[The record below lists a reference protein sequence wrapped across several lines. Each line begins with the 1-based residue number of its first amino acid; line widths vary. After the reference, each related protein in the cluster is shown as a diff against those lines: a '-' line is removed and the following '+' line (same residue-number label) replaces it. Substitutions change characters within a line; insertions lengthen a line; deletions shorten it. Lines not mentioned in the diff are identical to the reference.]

1 MSIAR
6 AKVSGLRQMM
16 LLVGKDIR
24 IEARSRQTIGLVVV
38 LGLLIVVVLGLGLG
52 LSTSAAGEGTG
63 TQGFGATAVLWVA
76 YLFSGVLCFEKT
88 MAVERNDGALAGLMM
103 APVDR
108 GLIYLAKLISNL
120 ILMLAVAAVVTP
132 AGILFFNFDL
142 SAAPVAFAV
151 IMALSIIGFAA
162 VGTLFSAMVSSTR
175 LQGGLLAMM
184 VFPISLPLVIA
195 STQLLLHAFRDG
207 QAPESSGIGVLVAFD
222 VIFLTA
228 SWLLFEWV
236 LEP

>member
-1 MSIAR
+1 MSCAANI
-6 AKVSGLRQMM
+6 SGLRQVT
-16 LLVGKDIR
+16 LLVAKDLR

-52 LSTSAAGEGTG
+52 ATSANAA
-63 TQGFGATAVLWVA
+63 GFGATAVLWVA

-88 MAVERNDGALAGLMM
+88 MAVERNDGALAGLLM
-103 APVDR
+103 APIDH
-108 GLIYLAKLISNL
+108 GLIYISKLISNL
-120 ILMLAVAAVVTP
+120 VLMLAVAAVVTP
-132 AGILFFNFDL
+132 AGILFFAFDL
-142 SAAPVAFAV
+142 SAAPGTFAA
-151 IMALSIIGFAA
+151 IMGLSILGFAA
-162 VGTLFSAMVSSTR
+162 IGTLFAAMVSSTR

-184 VFPISLPLVIA
+184 VFPVALPLVIA

-207 QAPESSGIGVLVAFD
+207 EMPGVEGMGILVAFD

-228 SWLLFEWV
+228 SWLLFEFV